1 MLYTP
6 RVAMIQAYAPHCEKR
21 LGRKGPVTS
30 ISGALG
36 TFGWVQQIW
45 HHYHHSVKVE
55 SDWFIKQK
63 WKKNLCKFCLT
74 KELTIIET
82 LLLHKNIHKYS
93 VIVTKVQR
101 EVDANSD
108 HYLVNIRV
116 RLRLSTYKNNLIPRV
131 DVQRL
136 QNKKKTSND
145 CVRKKLDIHTNE
157 T

>member
-1 MLYTP
+1 M
-6 RVAMIQAYAPHCEKR
+6 EK
-21 LGRKGPVTS
+21 KT
-30 ISGALG
+30 
-36 TFGWVQQIW
+36 
-45 HHYHHSVKVE
+45 
-55 SDWFIKQK
+55 
-63 WKKNLCKFCLT
+63 LCKFCLT

-108 HYLVNIRV
+108 HYLMNIRV